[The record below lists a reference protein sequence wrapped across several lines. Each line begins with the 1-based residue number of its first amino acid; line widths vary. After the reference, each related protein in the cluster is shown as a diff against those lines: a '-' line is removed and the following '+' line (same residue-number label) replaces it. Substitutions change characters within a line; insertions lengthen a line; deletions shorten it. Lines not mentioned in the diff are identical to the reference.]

1 MDQSVNCPDGEVSNE
16 EVVPSPTPPTEE
28 VEEETLNTGNES
40 ETNASGSDR
49 SETPPLD
56 GNRDE
61 IRSRSPSVSRTR
73 RVRRPDYYFVKE
85 RRRRSRRNSISSASD
100 TSDSEND
107 IRAATRLT
115 NAGLF
120 DAYVRKI
127 EHGRGSRPA
136 SPDARGPRLV
146 SSIVEY
152 VRNLETRVYSLESK
166 LFEKEEGKA
175 EKDDKNA
182 ADDTKEAGQSTSE
195 FKVKFFPLSEEVD
208 QTGRIK
214 QGRDEIPDT
223 YCSNVGPDDFIRVVY
238 KWKNER
244 SIEAAQAHDEDEQLN
259 PEDIEV
265 VGFRIDSDPISS
277 FFNSIADF
285 SIPVHGVVELFKPF
299 RFIIRGLPDIRA
311 HIAKLESKFGS
322 TTTGD
327 ESHSQ
332 TENTESKEQAHER
345 QGSEAP
351 SLHKEDSSNLRKS
364 EPPKR
369 TVVEIVPQ
377 HERQETL
384 EHFRELLKFIEK
396 YLEPQ
401 LKLYDDIRQGTVT
414 KVTFENLW
422 MVFNVNDTI
431 YCPIKKGNQELEVFL
446 DGDPNTKK
454 YVTRTRST
462 PQAYRVVSSEG
473 GVGVYVDP
481 ERDDS
486 SIMTLQPM
494 GKAKQQNQENLTI
507 SAKEQFTSLKVYC
520 FSVDSD
526 GEKYTPVEDFFI
538 FKPFEG
544 EIDITSLEA
553 YPTHFNSQY
562 EKVSEML
569 LQRGRKF
576 IEMTEISHM
585 IYEGLTVGEDKEE
598 VLSSVIVDL
607 KLYYQE
613 NKTHRPI
620 CAPLQPLGILRP
632 ITQIVEVAG
641 TSTSCT
647 HRKPCRRLNC
657 SRDMYT
663 ESFKVDK
670 INPSL
675 RRSLCEYEPEEKDPK
690 LAIQAIKK
698 HMEATDFIRL
708 LPGAI
713 SGFVLRSRKWV
724 HLDVNLLQW
733 SVSHDKAN
741 INPADTAGW
750 KDLVLPPGYKD
761 IVLAMVKNHTAGT
774 RIINNGLYQTPEVD
788 LVKGKGKGCIILIHG
803 APGVGKTSTAE
814 CVAAYTKRP
823 LFPITCGDVGYQPDD
838 VEKNLDRVF
847 NLAHRWGCV
856 LLLDEADVFLAKRN
870 REDIKRNG
878 LVSIFLRTLEY
889 YPGILFLTT
898 NRVGAIDDAFR
909 SRLHLTLYYPQLD
922 RKQSRKIWKVNFRR
936 LKEINEERAKLD
948 HPPIKIDKEKILRYA
963 DLNFEEL
970 HWNGR
975 QIRNAFQSALALAEF
990 KVQDTSKSPILSVEQ
1005 FDTIAQ
1011 ASHEFD
1017 HYLLTTHGFD
1027 EDKMAARDKIRAG
1040 GSYKRSENKKL
1051 KTLPDTD
1058 ESESS
1063 SESDSSKSSSDSSS
1077 SKSDSDS
1084 DRPSKHKKSKK
1095 KSKKPE
1101 TKKQKKDKKDSV
1113 KSEKKKSK
1121 EKAKAKDTEE
1131 SSKSS
1136 DSDD

>member
-1 MDQSVNCPDGEVSNE
+1 MDRIVEIM
-16 EVVPSPTPPTEE
+16 TTEE
-28 VEEETLNTGNES
+28 ILASPMPSAAGKVEEIEKQVPKTGNES

-49 SETPPLD
+49 PETPPPGVGD
-56 GNRDE
+56 D
-61 IRSRSPSVSRTR
+61 IRSRSPSI
-73 RVRRPDYYFVKE
+73 
-85 RRRRSRRNSISSASD
+85 RRSRRSRRSRSRMSRRSSVSSITD
-100 TSDSEND
+100 RSDSETD
-107 IRAATRLT
+107 IRGASRLS
-115 NAGLF
+115 NAGF
-120 DAYVRKI
+120 FNAYVQRL
-127 EHGRGSRPA
+127 ENRRGSRPP
-136 SPDARGPRLV
+136 SPDSKGPSLV
-146 SSIVEY
+146 SSIAEY
-152 VRNLETRVYSLESK
+152 VHGLETRIKSLESK
-166 LFEKEEGKA
+166 VN
-175 EKDDKNA
+175 EKDEEKNEKDEKNPA
-182 ADDTKEAGQSTSE
+182 AGTTEAGSSASE

-208 QTGRIK
+208 QTGRFK

-223 YCSNVGPDDFIRVVY
+223 YCSAVGPDDFIRVAY
-238 KWKNER
+238 RWKNER
-244 SIEAAQAHDEDEQLN
+244 SIEASQAHDEDEQLS

-265 VGFRIDSDPISS
+265 TGIRIDSDPISS
-277 FFNSIADF
+277 FFSWIADF
-285 SIPVHGVVELFKPF
+285 SIPGHGVVELFKPF
-299 RFIIRGLPDIRA
+299 RFIIRGLPEIRA
-311 HIAKLESKFGS
+311 QATKLENKYGS
-322 TTTGD
+322 TAPAGD
-327 ESHSQ
+327 ESQSQ
-332 TENTESKEQAHER
+332 VENPEPKEQAEDEG
-345 QGSEAP
+345 QGSEPP
-351 SLHKEDSSNLRKS
+351 SLQKEDSNILRKPS
-364 EPPKR
+364 EATKR
-369 TVVEIVPQ
+369 TVVEVEPH
-377 HERQETL
+377 HERREAL
-384 EHFRELLKFIEK
+384 EPFRELLKFIDR

-401 LKLYDDIRQGTVT
+401 IKLYDEICEGKRT
-414 KVTFENLW
+414 KITFENLW

-454 YVTRTRST
+454 YITRTKAT
-462 PQAYRVVSSEG
+462 PQAFRVVSSEG

-481 ERDDS
+481 DRDDTS
-486 SIMTLQPM
+486 FITIQPM
-494 GKAKQQNQENLTI
+494 GKSKQQAQENLSI
-507 SAKEQFTSLKVYC
+507 SAKEQFTTLKVYC

-526 GEKYTPVEDFFI
+526 AEKYTPVEDFFL

-544 EIDITSLEA
+544 EVDITSLEA
-553 YPTHFNSQY
+553 YPLRFHPQKEQVY
-562 EKVSEML
+562 DML

-576 IEMTEISHM
+576 IEMTQISHM

-613 NKTHRPI
+613 NKAHRPI

-632 ITQIVEVAG
+632 ITQIIEVAG
-641 TSTSCT
+641 TSTQCT
-647 HRKPCRRLNC
+647 HKKPCRRVNC

-675 RRSLCEYEPEEKDPK
+675 RRSLCDYEPEEKDSK

-708 LPGAI
+708 LPG
-713 SGFVLRSRKWV
+713 SVPGFVLRSRKWV
-724 HLDVNLLQW
+724 HLDVNMLQW
-733 SVSHDKAN
+733 SVSRDQADM
-741 INPADTAGW
+741 NPADAAGW

-774 RIINNGLYQTPEVD
+774 RILNNGLRQTPEVD

-814 CVAAYTKRP
+814 CVAAYTRRP

-898 NRVGAIDDAFR
+898 NRVGGLDDAFR

-936 LKEINEERAKLD
+936 LKEINEERGKLG

-990 KVQDTSKSPILSVEQ
+990 KVQDTSKSPVLSVEQ

-1017 HYLLTTHGFD
+1017 HYLLTTHGLD
-1027 EDKMAARDKIRAG
+1027 EDKIAARDKIRASG
-1040 GSYKRSENKKL
+1040 TYKRADSKKL
-1051 KTLPDTD
+1051 KALPITD

-1063 SESDSSKSSSDSSS
+1063 SDSDVSKPASEDS
-1077 SKSDSDS
+1077 SKSDSES
-1084 DRPSKHKKSKK
+1084 DRPSKHKKDKK
-1095 KSKKPE
+1095 KSKKTE
-1101 TKKQKKDKKDSV
+1101 SKKGKKDKKESGR
-1113 KSEKKKSK
+1113 SERKKGKAK
-1121 EKAKAKDTEE
+1121 EKEKEKAKDTEE
-1131 SSKSS
+1131 SDESS

>member
-1 MDQSVNCPDGEVSNE
+1 MTIE
-16 EVVPSPTPPTEE
+16 EAPSAPTPPAEE
-28 VEEETLNTGNES
+28 VEEKALNEKEKL
-40 ETNASGSDR
+40 ETNASESGSER
-49 SETPPLD
+49 SETPPPD
-56 GNRDE
+56 RED
-61 IRSRSPSVSRTR
+61 IRSPTPPIRWSRR
-73 RVRRPDYYFVKE
+73 ARRPT
-85 RRRRSRRNSISSASD
+85 SRRNSDSSHSGA
-100 TSDSEND
+100 SDSEED
-107 IRAATRLT
+107 IKGASRLSDV
-115 NAGLF
+115 GFL

-127 EHGRGSRPA
+127 ERRRGSRPA
-136 SPDARGPRLV
+136 SPNGKGPRLV
-146 SSIVEY
+146 SSLIEY
-152 VRNLETRVYSLESK
+152 TYNLESRIRVLESK
-166 LFEKEEGKA
+166 LNEKRD
-175 EKDDKNA
+175 EKDEKDGRGDKSA
-182 ADDTKEAGQSTSE
+182 ATDASEVGLSTSE
-195 FKVKFFPLSEEVD
+195 FKVKFFLLSEEVD

-214 QGRDEIPDT
+214 PGREDIADT
-223 YCSNVGPDDFIRVVY
+223 YCSCVGPDDFIRVVY

-244 SIEAAQAHDEDEQLN
+244 SIEASQAHNENEELN
-259 PEDIEV
+259 PDDIEV
-265 VGFRIDSDPISS
+265 AGFRIDSDPISS
-277 FFNSIADF
+277 FFSSIADF
-285 SIPVHGVVELFKPF
+285 SMPPHEIVELFKPF

-311 HIAKLESKFGS
+311 HIAKLENKFGS
-322 TTTGD
+322 TVSGE
-327 ESHSQ
+327 ESHEQ
-332 TENTESKEQAHER
+332 TGNPESKEEANEA
-345 QGSEAP
+345 QGNQTP
-351 SLHKEDSSNLRKS
+351 SLHKEESSNLRKLS
-364 EPPKR
+364 EATKR
-369 TVVEIVPQ
+369 TVVEVEPI
-377 HERQETL
+377 HERREAL
-384 EHFRELLKFIEK
+384 DHFRELLKFIEK

-401 LKLYDDIRQGTVT
+401 VKLYEEIREGTRT
-414 KVTFENLW
+414 KVSFENLW

-431 YCPIKKGNQELEVFL
+431 YCPMKKGNQELEVFL

-454 YVTRTRST
+454 YLTRPKAT

-473 GVGVYVDP
+473 GVGVYFDP

-486 SIMTLQPM
+486 SIITQQPM
-494 GKAKQQNQENLTI
+494 GKNNQQNKENMSI
-507 SAKEQFTSLKVYC
+507 SAKEQFTTLKVFC

-526 GEKYTPVEDFFI
+526 AEKYTPIEDFFI

-544 EIDITSLEA
+544 EVDITSLEA
-553 YPTHFNSQY
+553 YPIHFHPQY
-562 EKVSEML
+562 EQVSDML

-576 IEMTEISHM
+576 IEMTQISHM

-613 NKTHRPI
+613 NKGLRPI

-632 ITQIVEVAG
+632 IAQIIEVVG
-641 TSTSCT
+641 TSNSCT
-647 HRKPCRRLNC
+647 HDKPCRRVNC

-675 RRSLCEYEPEEKDPK
+675 RRSLCDYEPEEKDPK
-690 LAIQAIKK
+690 LAIEAIKK

-708 LPGAI
+708 LPGAVP
-713 SGFVLRSRKWV
+713 GFVLRSRKWV
-724 HLDVNLLQW
+724 HLDVNVLKW
-733 SVSHDKAN
+733 SAVSNDKVDV
-741 INPADTAGW
+741 NPTDTAGW

-774 RIINNGLYQTPEVD
+774 RILNNGLRQTPEVD

-814 CVAAYTKRP
+814 CVAAYTRRP
-823 LFPITCGDVGYQPDD
+823 LFPITCGDVGYQPLE

-878 LVSIFLRTLEY
+878 LMSIFLRTLEY

-898 NRVGAIDDAFR
+898 NRIGAIDDAFK

-936 LKEINEERAKLD
+936 LKEINEERAKLG
-948 HPPIKIDKEKILRYA
+948 HPPIKVDKEKILRYA
-963 DLNFEEL
+963 DLNFEDL

-990 KVQDTSKSPILSVEQ
+990 KVQDTSKSPVLSVEQ

-1017 HYLLTTHGFD
+1017 LYLLSTHGFD

-1040 GSYKRSENKKL
+1040 GTYKRAENKKL
-1051 KTLPDTD
+1051 KGLPLSD

-1063 SESDSSKSSSDSSS
+1063 SDSDATEDSSEDS
-1077 SKSDSDS
+1077 SKSDSES
-1084 DRPSKHKKSKK
+1084 ERPSKHKKSKK
-1095 KSKKPE
+1095 KSKKTEP
-1101 TKKQKKDKKDSV
+1101 KKQKKDKKKSS
-1113 KSEKKKSK
+1113 KSERKKGKEKEK
-1121 EKAKAKDTEE
+1121 EKAKDPDTDKSDE
-1131 SSKSS
+1131 SS

>member
-1 MDQSVNCPDGEVSNE
+1 MSSEQ
-16 EVVPSPTPPTEE
+16 VPTSPTPSAE
-28 VEEETLNTGNES
+28 VVGDEILDAGNDS
-40 ETNASGSDR
+40 GSNASGSNR
-49 SETPPLD
+49 SETPPPD
-56 GNRDE
+56 GTGDS
-61 IRSRSPSVSRTR
+61 IRSRSLST
-73 RVRRPDYYFVKE
+73 
-85 RRRRSRRNSISSASD
+85 RRSRRYRRPILRRNSNSSNTGSS
-100 TSDSEND
+100 SDSEED
-107 IRAATRLT
+107 IKVASRLT
-115 NAGLF
+115 NVGLF
-120 DAYVRKI
+120 EAYVRKLDNV
-127 EHGRGSRPA
+127 RGSSLP
-136 SPDARGPRLV
+136 GPGIKGPHLV
-146 SSIVEY
+146 TSLIEY
-152 VRNLETRVYSLESK
+152 IHSLESRMNSLESK
-166 LFEKEEGKA
+166 LNIKEEKI
-175 EKDDKNA
+175 ERDNKNA
-182 ADDTKEAGQSTSE
+182 AADTSSEAGLSTSE
-195 FKVKFFPLSEEVD
+195 FKIKFFPLSEEVD
-208 QTGRIK
+208 LTGRFK
-214 QGRDEIPDT
+214 QGRDEIADT
-223 YCSNVGPDDFIRVVY
+223 YCSTIDPGDFIRVVY
-238 KWKNER
+238 RWKNER
-244 SIEAAQAHDEDEQLN
+244 SIEASQTHDGEEMLN

-265 VGFRIDSDPISS
+265 VGFRIDSDPIAS
-277 FFNSIADF
+277 FFSSVADF
-285 SIPVHGVVELFKPF
+285 SIPVHGVVELFNPF
-299 RFIIRGLPDIRA
+299 RFIIRGLQDIRA
-311 HIAKLESKFGS
+311 HIVKLENKFGPTITS
-322 TTTGD
+322 D

-332 TENTESKEQAHER
+332 TENPESNEQADEGR
-345 QGSEAP
+345 KSEVP
-351 SLHKEDSSNLRKS
+351 SLQKEDSSNLRKPS
-364 EPPKR
+364 DTVKR
-369 TVVEIVPQ
+369 SVVEVEPR
-377 HERQETL
+377 HERQEAL
-384 EHFRELLKFIEK
+384 DHFRELLKFVEK

-401 LKLYDDIRQGTVT
+401 IKLYDEIREGTRT

-422 MVFNVNDTI
+422 MVFNVNETI
-431 YCPIKKGNQELEVFL
+431 YCPVKKGNQELEVFL

-454 YVTRTRST
+454 YITRTKAT
-462 PQAYRVVSSEG
+462 PQAYRVVCAEG

-486 SIMTLQPM
+486 SIITSQPI
-494 GKAKQQNQENLTI
+494 GKTKQQNQDNITV

-520 FSVDSD
+520 FSVESD
-526 GEKYTPVEDFFI
+526 AEKYTPVEDFFI

-553 YPTHFNSQY
+553 YPLRFHPQY
-562 EKVSEML
+562 EKISEML

-585 IYEGLTVGEDKEE
+585 IYEGTTVGEDKEE
-598 VLSSVIVDL
+598 VLSSVIVDT

-620 CAPLQPLGILRP
+620 CGPLQPLGILRP
-632 ITQIVEVAG
+632 ITQIIEVAG
-641 TSTSCT
+641 TSASCT
-647 HRKPCRRLNC
+647 HRKPCRRVNC

-675 RRSLCEYEPEEKDPK
+675 RRSLCDYEPEEKDPK
-690 LAIQAIKK
+690 LAINAIKK

-708 LPGAI
+708 LPGEV
-713 SGFVLRSRKWV
+713 SGFVLRSRRW
-724 HLDVNLLQW
+724 
-733 SVSHDKAN
+733 VSHDQID

-750 KDLVLPPGYKD
+750 KDLVLPTGYKD

-774 RIINNGLYQTPEVD
+774 RILNDGLRHTPEVD

-814 CVAAYTKRP
+814 CVAAYTRRP

-898 NRVGAIDDAFR
+898 NRVGIVDDAFK
-909 SRLHLTLYYPQLD
+909 SRLHITLYYPQLD
-922 RKQSRKIWKVNFRR
+922 RKKSRKIWKVNFRR
-936 LKEINEERAKLD
+936 LKEINEERGKRG
-948 HPPIKIDKEKILRYA
+948 HPPIKVDKEKILQYA

-1017 HYLLTTHGFD
+1017 HYLLTTHGLD

-1040 GSYKRSENKKL
+1040 STYKRAENKRL
-1051 KTLPDTD
+1051 KTLPASD

-1063 SESDSSKSSSDSSS
+1063 SDSDVSKDASEDS
-1077 SKSDSDS
+1077 SKSDSES
-1084 DRPSKHKKSKK
+1084 SRPSKQKKSKK
-1095 KSKKPE
+1095 KPKKTE
-1101 TKKQKKDKKDSV
+1101 SRKSKKDKKDGV
-1113 KSEKKKSK
+1113 RGERKKGKEKEKEK
-1121 EKAKAKDTEE
+1121 EKAKDTDE
-1131 SSKSS
+1131 SDEDSE
-1136 DSDD
+1136 SDD

>member
-1 MDQSVNCPDGEVSNE
+1 MSNE
-16 EVVPSPTPPTEE
+16 EEASAPVPLAEGIEE
-28 VEEETLNTGNES
+28 KVLNEEKKS
-40 ETNASGSDR
+40 EINASGSGSDR
-49 SETPPLD
+49 SETPPPDREDLRSLSPAS
-56 GNRDE
+56 NS
-61 IRSRSPSVSRTR
+61 IRWSRRTR
-73 RVRRPDYYFVKE
+73 RPI
-85 RRRRSRRNSISSASD
+85 SRRNSDSSHSGA
-100 TSDSEND
+100 SDSEED
-107 IRAATRLT
+107 IKGASRLS
-115 NAGLF
+115 NVGFF

-127 EHGRGSRPA
+127 ERRRGSRPT
-136 SPDARGPRLV
+136 SPDGKGPRLV
-146 SSIVEY
+146 SSLIEY
-152 VRNLETRVYSLESK
+152 TYNLESRIRALESK
-166 LFEKEEGKA
+166 LNEKED
-175 EKDDKNA
+175 EKGVKRDKNA
-182 ADDTKEAGQSTSE
+182 ATDASETGPSTSE
-195 FKVKFFPLSEEVD
+195 FKVKFFLLSEEVD
-208 QTGRIK
+208 QSGRFK
-214 QGRDEIPDT
+214 QGREEIADT
-223 YCSNVGPDDFIRVVY
+223 YCSSVGPDDFIRAVY

-244 SIEAAQAHDEDEQLN
+244 SIEASQTHDENEELN
-259 PEDIEV
+259 PDDIEIT
-265 VGFRIDSDPISS
+265 GFRIDSDPISS
-277 FFNSIADF
+277 FFSSIADF
-285 SIPVHGVVELFKPF
+285 SIPSQGIVELFKPF

-311 HIAKLESKFGS
+311 HIAKLENKYGS
-322 TTTGD
+322 TTSGE
-327 ESHSQ
+327 ESHEQ
-332 TENTESKEQAHER
+332 TENPETKEEANEA
-345 QGSEAP
+345 QGSKTP
-351 SLHKEDSSNLRKS
+351 SLHKEESSNLRKLS
-364 EPPKR
+364 EATKR
-369 TVVEIVPQ
+369 TVTEVEPQ
-377 HERQETL
+377 HERREAL
-384 EHFRELLKFIEK
+384 DHFRELLKFIEK

-401 LKLYDDIRQGTVT
+401 IKLYEAIREGTIT
-414 KVTFENLW
+414 KVSFENLW

-454 YVTRTRST
+454 YLTRSKAT

-486 SIMTLQPM
+486 SIITSQPM
-494 GKAKQQNQENLTI
+494 GKNKQQNKENMSI
-507 SAKEQFTSLKVYC
+507 SAKEQFTTLKVYC

-526 GEKYTPVEDFFI
+526 AEKYTPVEDFFI

-544 EIDITSLEA
+544 EVDITSLEA
-553 YPTHFNSQY
+553 YPIRFHPQY
-562 EKVSEML
+562 EEVSDML

-576 IEMTEISHM
+576 IEMTQISHM

-613 NKTHRPI
+613 NKGFRPI

-632 ITQIVEVAG
+632 IAQIIEVLG
-641 TSTSCT
+641 TSNSCT
-647 HRKPCRRLNC
+647 HLKPCRRVNC

-675 RRSLCEYEPEEKDPK
+675 RRSLCDYEPEEKDPK
-690 LAIQAIKK
+690 LAIKAIKK

-708 LPGAI
+708 LPGAVP
-713 SGFVLRSRKWV
+713 GFVLRSRKWV
-724 HLDVNLLQW
+724 HLDVNVLKW
-733 SVSHDKAN
+733 SAVSNDQVDV
-741 INPADTAGW
+741 NPTDTAGW

-774 RIINNGLYQTPEVD
+774 RILNNGLRQTPEVD

-814 CVAAYTKRP
+814 CVAAYTRRP

-898 NRVGAIDDAFR
+898 NRIGAIDDAFK

-936 LKEINEERAKLD
+936 LKEINEERAKLG
-948 HPPIKIDKEKILRYA
+948 HPPIKVDKEKILRYA
-963 DLNFEEL
+963 DLNFEDL

-990 KVQDTSKSPILSVEQ
+990 KVQDTSKSPVLSVEQ

-1017 HYLLTTHGFD
+1017 LYLLTTHGLD

-1040 GSYKRSENKKL
+1040 SSYKRAENKKL
-1051 KTLPDTD
+1051 KGLPLSD

-1063 SESDSSKSSSDSSS
+1063 SDSDVTKDASEDS
-1077 SKSDSDS
+1077 SKSDSES
-1084 DRPSKHKKSKK
+1084 ERPSKHKKSKK
-1095 KSKKPE
+1095 KSKKTE
-1101 TKKQKKDKKDSV
+1101 SKKQKKDKKESSR
-1113 KSEKKKSK
+1113 SERKKGK
-1121 EKAKAKDTEE
+1121 EKAKDTDKSDE
-1131 SSKSS
+1131 SS